1 MNKRIRKKKQKQLEA
16 VAQQLAEAVKA
27 ALEEWEQFCEEENR
41 RFARN
46 YIRYIEAVRER
57 QYGIAPVLTPIFDK
71 EDAADE

>member
-16 VAQQLAEAVKA
+16 VAQQLAEAVNG

-46 YIRYIEAVRER
+46 YIRYIEAVREQR
-57 QYGIAPVLTPIFDK
+57 YGIAPVLTPIFDK
-71 EDAADE
+71 EDTDHE